1 MDKRWITILVVLAV
15 GYFLG
20 VFMPGPGAQLKT
32 KLGL

>member
-1 MDKRWITILVVLAV
+1 MKHQWIVLLVILLV
-15 GYFLG
+15 GYMIG